1 MAEAAGDL
9 ITTREW
15 WLLADTLA
23 FVLSGTGLT
32 PFEGENLLLD
42 YAWLGWFDSGFEWH
56 EAGAWVVSDLLDS
69 LPGSS
74 SGHPVRAIR
83 PRQWGRR
90 DLRFGTENVV
100 EWPHS
105 RVVHRYTN
113 PAPTVSARE
122 IHELLIPFGVLPDG
136 HSMHLVRLRGVDV
149 ISMLRHA
156 GLLSCEEETAFLRAM
171 GYLPPEPTVA
181 PAAAGQREPTGWQA
195 ERVLRVMRGVL
206 YPPNGKAPR
215 TKELKEIEAEVG
227 EVLTKE
233 EQGKPKPKPNPSPEV
248 IRAVVAFL
256 GRRDD

>member
-1 MAEAAGDL
+1 MAEAAEDP
-9 ITTREW
+9 ITREW
-15 WLLADTLA
+15 WLLADALA
-23 FVLSGTGLT
+23 FVLSVTGLT

-42 YAWLGWFDSGFEWH
+42 FAWMGWFDSGFEWH
-56 EAGAWVVSDLLDS
+56 EAGVRVVSDLLDS
-69 LPGSS
+69 LPGSTPMRPP
-74 SGHPVRAIR
+74 GAIH

-90 DLRFGTENVV
+90 DSRFGTENVV

-105 RVVHRYTN
+105 RVVHRLTS
-113 PAPTVSARE
+113 PAPFASARE
-122 IHELLIPFGVLPDG
+122 LHDVLAPFGALPDG
-136 HSMHLVRLRGVDV
+136 HTMHLVRLRGVDV

-156 GLLSCEEETAFLRAM
+156 GLLSREEETALLRAA
-171 GYLPPEPTVA
+171 GFLPPEPVVA
-181 PAAAGQREPTGWQA
+181 LVATKQREPTGWQA
-195 ERVLRVMRGVL
+195 ERALRVMRDVL
-206 YPPNGKAPR
+206 YPPDGKAPR